1 MNDLYLVFITVVY
14 FRLSE
19 GHIVCLFTLKNNKD
33 NRKESIF
40 FKALR
45 KPSFDSAAISD
56 HFLKTYSSAYF
67 MIHAESFPLDGD
79 FFKG

>member
-1 MNDLYLVFITVVY
+1 M
-14 FRLSE
+14 
-19 GHIVCLFTLKNNKD
+19 KNNKD
-33 NRKESIF
+33 NREESIF
-40 FKALR
+40 FRALR

-56 HFLKTYSSAYF
+56 HFLKMYSSAYF